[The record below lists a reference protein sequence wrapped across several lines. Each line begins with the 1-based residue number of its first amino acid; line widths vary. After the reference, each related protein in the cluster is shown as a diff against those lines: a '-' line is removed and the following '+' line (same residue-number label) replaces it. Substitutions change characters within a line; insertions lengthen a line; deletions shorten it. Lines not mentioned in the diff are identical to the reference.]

1 MFAAQKELPS
11 IIADWFLATLED
23 KPERAP
29 KTSGRAMD
37 PRMLHNLEL
46 IDLPGGAGADQV
58 ATRLSLAR
66 HGGSEAAFL
75 PEFIV
80 NIIGYEHMQAGDI
93 KGAVEILKLNA
104 MAYPT
109 SPNVYDSLSDAY
121 LADGQKDLA
130 LREAKRAVELL
141 ATDKADT
148 EQRRN
153 DIHESASKR

>member
-1 MFAAQKELPS
+1 
-11 IIADWFLATLED
+11 
-23 KPERAP
+23 
-29 KTSGRAMD
+29 MD
-37 PRMLHNLEL
+37 PRMFHNLEL

-58 ATRLSLAR
+58 AQRLPSGR
-66 HGGSEAAFL
+66 RGGSEAAFL

-141 ATDKADT
+141 ANDT
-148 EQRRN
+148 VDAEQRRN
-153 DIHESASKR
+153 DIRGSAEQKIKQLTADKP